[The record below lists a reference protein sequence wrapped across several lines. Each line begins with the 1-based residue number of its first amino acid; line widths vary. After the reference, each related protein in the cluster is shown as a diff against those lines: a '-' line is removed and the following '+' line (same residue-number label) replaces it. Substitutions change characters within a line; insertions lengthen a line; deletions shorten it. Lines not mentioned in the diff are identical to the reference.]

1 MAPESISTSKENFW
15 KTLPGT
21 ITAIAGLVTAIGG
34 LIAILAQLG
43 VFDTAEPNTSAAS
56 VTPARSESP
65 ATASAAPQ
73 PVPLTTKADDVEYTV
88 LTKQTEEYSPSELKV
103 ILNMKVSCKETSVG
117 FTADMFRLEVDGIKY
132 QPHNSLSSHWIAN
145 HADWKEKLEFVI
157 AKPAPSATLL
167 VGQVGTERIGRIPIN
182 LE

>member
-1 MAPESISTSKENFW
+1 MDTSAHNKESFW

-43 VFDTAEPNTSAAS
+43 VFDSAESTPTTTAT
-56 VTPARSESP
+56 TPAKTEVP
-65 ATASAAPQ
+65 VTATAAPQ
-73 PVPLTTKADDVEYTV
+73 SAPLTTKADDVEYTI
-88 LTKQTEEYSPSELKV
+88 LSKKTEEYSPSELKV

-157 AKPAPSATLL
+157 PKPAPSATLL
-167 VGQVGTERIGRIPIN
+167 VGQVGTERIGRIALSLP
-182 LE
+182 